1 MNLLIIEGI
10 FAKLER
16 KMEKALFLSIAIVI
30 AFGIF
35 KFLEMKYLDK
45 HLKPLRD
52 VVRDLVMVFLSAF
65 LCSLGL
71 LQYQD
76 KVDDFLSVI
85 TNTNT
90 MKPEQT
96 QVFTGIPDF

>member
-1 MNLLIIEGI
+1 MNILIIEGY
-10 FAKLER
+10 ER
-16 KMEKALFLSIAIVI
+16 KNMEKALFLSIAIVI

>member
-1 MNLLIIEGI
+1 
-10 FAKLER
+10 
-16 KMEKALFLSIAIVI
+16 MEKALFLSVVVVVI
-30 AFGIF
+30 FGVL

-65 LCSLGL
+65 LCSMGL

-90 MKPEQT
+90 MKAEHT